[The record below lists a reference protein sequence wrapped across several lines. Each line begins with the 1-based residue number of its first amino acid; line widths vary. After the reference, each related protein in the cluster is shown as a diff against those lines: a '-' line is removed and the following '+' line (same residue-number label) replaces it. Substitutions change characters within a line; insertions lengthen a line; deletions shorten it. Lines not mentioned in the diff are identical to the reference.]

1 MKKIE
6 RTLIPFVSVLLVLI
20 LIAAGALR
28 WLDRWAQDA
37 LYQRRSLPS
46 SDLVIIGIDDRTL
59 DTLGPW
65 PDGSSTGQDYR
76 TYMGIALSVL
86 ASDPEHMPAAVA
98 VDVLYEGSGARA
110 SSDRMLAAAAQRLGC
125 AVTAVAVEYGDI
137 ITWDENGHATSRRVG
152 AVNTVLPFDALRESS
167 VQGHINIMPDTDGV
181 LRHALLTVTAA
192 DGQTYPS
199 MAAQAA
205 RLYAERHGREL
216 KLPDTGTGH
225 FYVPFTGRPGDFS
238 DGYSLVQLIDPQ
250 YWPDGSGEEARWQPI
265 SPEAWAD
272 KIVLIGPYAAGLQ
285 DAYFTSM
292 SRAVPMYGVEYQA
305 NVIQSLIEGNV
316 KTEVGDGVQLAAVAV
331 ILCAASW
338 FLFRSRFQV
347 SGAICAGLIALGFT
361 APLLLYRV
369 GLVVHVLWLPVGTL
383 VLFLLAMGWHYFEA
397 ARERRALALEKQR
410 IDTEL
415 SLATRIQANS
425 LPKRLPERPSFDL
438 SASMTPAREVG
449 GDLYDFFF
457 MDDDHLC
464 LVIGDVSGKGVPASL
479 FMMLTSTLIH
489 YVAGRERSPAKILT
503 AVNAEICSRNP
514 EEMFITVWLGVLE
527 LSTGI
532 LTAANAGHEY
542 PALRRPDGSFELF
555 KDRHGFVIGGMEGVR
570 YREYTLQL
578 SPGTKLFVYTDG
590 VPEATDA
597 REEMFG
603 TDRMLDAL
611 RAHEQEAPE
620 AILAGVSG
628 AVSAFVGAAPQFDDL
643 TMLCL
648 AWNGSEPA
656 G

>member
-6 RTLIPFVSVLLVLI
+6 RTLIPIVSVLLVLI

-65 PDGSSTGQDYR
+65 PDGTSTGQDYR

-110 SSDRMLAAAAQRLGC
+110 SSDRM
-125 AVTAVAVEYGDI
+125 
-137 ITWDENGHATSRRVG
+137 
-152 AVNTVLPFDALRESS
+152 
-167 VQGHINIMPDTDGV
+167 
-181 LRHALLTVTAA
+181 
-192 DGQTYPS
+192 
-199 MAAQAA
+199 
-205 RLYAERHGREL
+205 
-216 KLPDTGTGH
+216 
-225 FYVPFTGRPGDFS
+225 
-238 DGYSLVQLIDPQ
+238 
-250 YWPDGSGEEARWQPI
+250 
-265 SPEAWAD
+265 
-272 KIVLIGPYAAGLQ
+272 
-285 DAYFTSM
+285 
-292 SRAVPMYGVEYQA
+292 
-305 NVIQSLIEGNV
+305 
-316 KTEVGDGVQLAAVAV
+316 
-331 ILCAASW
+331 
-338 FLFRSRFQV
+338 
-347 SGAICAGLIALGFT
+347 
-361 APLLLYRV
+361 
-369 GLVVHVLWLPVGTL
+369 
-383 VLFLLAMGWHYFEA
+383 LAMGWHYFEA

-457 MDDDHLC
+457 IDDDHLC

-479 FMMLTSTLIH
+479 FMMMTSTLIH

-542 PALRRPDGSFELF
+542 PALRRPDGRFELF

-570 YREYTLQL
+570 YREYTLPL

-611 RAHEQEAPE
+611 RTHEQEAPE

-648 AWNGSEPA
+648 AWNGGEPS

>member
-6 RTLIPFVSVLLVLI
+6 RTLMPIVSVLLVLI

-28 WLDRWAQDA
+28 WLDRWTQDA
-37 LYQRRSLPS
+37 VYQRRGLPS
-46 SDLVIIGIDDRTL
+46 TDLVIIGIDSQTL
-59 DTLGPW
+59 NTLGPW
-65 PDGSSTGQDYR
+65 PNGASTGQDYR

-86 ASDPEHMPAAVA
+86 ASDPEHMPAAVV
-98 VDVLYEGSGARA
+98 VDVLYEGSGVRA

-125 AVTAVAVEYGDI
+125 TVTAVAVEYGDI

-167 VQGHINIMPDTDGV
+167 VQGHINIMPDTDGI
-181 LRHALLTVTAA
+181 LRHALLTVTTEN
-192 DGQTYPS
+192 GQTYPS
-199 MAAQAA
+199 MAVQAA
-205 RLYAERHGREL
+205 QLYAAHHDREL
-216 KLPDTGTGH
+216 RLPDTGTGY
-225 FYVPFTGRPGDFS
+225 FYVPFTGKPGDYS

-250 YWPDGSGEEARWQPI
+250 YWPDGNDNALWQPI
-265 SPEAWAD
+265 SSEVWSD
-272 KIVLIGPYAAGLQ
+272 KIVLIGPYVAGLN
-285 DAYFTSM
+285 DSYFTSM

-305 NVIQSLIEGNV
+305 NVIQSLIEGRL
-316 KTEVGDGVQLAAVAV
+316 KTEVDDSIQLAAVAV

-347 SGAICAGLIALGFT
+347 SGTICACLIVFGFGM
-361 APLLLYRV
+361 PLLLYMG
-369 GLVVHVLWLPVGTL
+369 GLVVHVLWLPVGTM

-410 IDTEL
+410 IATEL

-425 LPKRLPERPSFDL
+425 LPKSLPERPSFDL

-457 MDDDHLC
+457 IDDDHLC

-479 FMMLTSTLIH
+479 FMMMTSTLIH
-489 YVAGRERSPAKILT
+489 YVAGCERSPAKILT

-514 EEMFITVWLGVLE
+514 EEMFVTVWLGVLE

-532 LTAANAGHEY
+532 LTAASAGHEY
-542 PALRRPDGSFELF
+542 PALRQPDGSFELF

-578 SPGTKLFVYTDG
+578 SPGSKLFVYTDG

-597 REEMFG
+597 HNEMFG
-603 TDRMLDAL
+603 TDRMLDVL
-611 RAHEQEAPE
+611 RAHEQETPE
-620 AILAGVSG
+620 AILAGMSG
-628 AVSAFVGAAPQFDDL
+628 AVAAFVGAAPQFDDL

-648 AWNGSEPA
+648 AWNGA
-656 G
+656 GPSS